1 MGVDEPQVVQVL
13 VFIISVGLGIFFFV
27 SFFIG
32 LIDERIKPLN
42 LMGNVRDLDVDDQD
56 LFAIGTGNEEYL
68 AAHVTLTPPRKA
80 PRKAQKKRQ
89 PKKVVSPQTTKKAPQ
104 VDSGLLTDCV
114 GALVSLGTK
123 SGEARKIATKCL
135 KENPNIKTPESFLTE
150 IFKRGVS

>member
-1 MGVDEPQVVQVL
+1 MGVDEPQMVQTIVS
-13 VFIISVGLGIFFFV
+13 FIGAGLGVFFFLC
-27 SFFIG
+27 FFAG
-32 LIDERIKPLN
+32 LVDERVKPLSYKGEN
-42 LMGNVRDLDVDDQD
+42 LDVDDQD

-68 AAHVTLTPPRKA
+68 AAHVSLTPSRKA

-89 PKKVVSPQTTKKAPQ
+89 PKKAVSPQTTKKAPQ
-104 VDSGLLTDCV
+104 MDSGLLTDCV